1 MTGLAVGRGTGFSAT
16 DLSATGELTRGDVT
30 TGFSVNGEVLPAPI
44 RGGVLALAPSKVAPG
59 GGVLPLRA
67 PKVIPSGGVLDLPP
81 SNNAAREA
89 VLSGRAVPCV
99 EPEPLRS
106 NEGRRA
112 GEAG

>member
-1 MTGLAVGRGTGFSAT
+1 
-16 DLSATGELTRGDVT
+16 
-30 TGFSVNGEVLPAPI
+30 
-44 RGGVLALAPSKVAPG
+44 
-59 GGVLPLRA
+59 VLPLRA
-67 PKVIPSGGVLDLPP
+67 PKVMPSGGVLDLPP
-81 SNNAAREA
+81 SNSAAREA